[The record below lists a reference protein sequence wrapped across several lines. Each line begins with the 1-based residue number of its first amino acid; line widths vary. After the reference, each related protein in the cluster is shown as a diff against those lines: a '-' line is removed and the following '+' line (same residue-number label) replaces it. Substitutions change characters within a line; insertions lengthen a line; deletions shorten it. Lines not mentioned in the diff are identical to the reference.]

1 MVLENVSLE
10 RSEEGWEFTNQRF
23 VNDHYVCLDWVTQG
37 DCHAYN
43 KATYIADQE
52 NALIAYE
59 TMSEKG

>member
-10 RSEEGWEFTNQRF
+10 RSEERRLRVHSF
-23 VNDHYVCLDWVTQG
+23 VSDHYVCLDWVTQG